1 MKSSSFCLSFS
12 ASFSSL
18 LLLLD
23 INTDFSE
30 QRFPVLHRWMKVMM
44 EKEEA
49 VQSTALPFDVHVK
62 LTKSLTERTPIDYS
76 LADTN
81 GDSVIVYAASPN

>member
-1 MKSSSFCLSFS
+1 
-12 ASFSSL
+12 
-18 LLLLD
+18 
-23 INTDFSE
+23 
-30 QRFPVLHRWMKVMM
+30 MKVMM

-49 VQSTALPFDVHVK
+49 VQSTALPFDAHVK
-62 LTKSLTERTPIDYS
+62 LTKSLTEGTPIDYS